1 MTTNLYEAPTVVM
14 TTFRTENILNT
25 SPIQPGAPVLPDQ
38 EFPD

>member
-1 MTTNLYEAPTVVM
+1 MTTKLYEAPTVEM

-25 SPIQPGAPVLPDQ
+25 SAPVLPDQ